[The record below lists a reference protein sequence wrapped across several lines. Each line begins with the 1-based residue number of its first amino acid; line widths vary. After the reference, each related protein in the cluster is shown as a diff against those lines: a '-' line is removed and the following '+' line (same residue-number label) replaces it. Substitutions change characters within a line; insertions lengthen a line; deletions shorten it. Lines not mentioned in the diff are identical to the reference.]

1 MTHNQGPEASSSSL
15 SDLLEEKN
23 LRTKAVEALE
33 RGLEAT
39 SRFYDVINDTFIDV
53 PDHRIRLAAAMAALA
68 YTDGR
73 PVERRELITRNVST
87 LEDLRAKAKQS
98 PELRAAIEELLR
110 DMEKPIESQFA
121 AQAPEHN
128 KDAV

>member
-23 LRTKAVEALE
+23 LRTKAVEVLE

-39 SRFYDVINDTFIDV
+39 LRFYDVINDTFIDV

-68 YTDGR
+68 YPSMLGSALTNKPSANNSTRYAEMRSATAGQLSEKFR
-73 PVERRELITRNVST
+73 TRFLARLSAELDWTAS
-87 LEDLRAKAKQS
+87 
-98 PELRAAIEELLR
+98 
-110 DMEKPIESQFA
+110 
-121 AQAPEHN
+121 
-128 KDAV
+128 

>member
-1 MTHNQGPEASSSSL
+1 MTSL
-15 SDLLEEKN
+15 TLADLLAAKN
-23 LRTKAVEALE
+23 LRTRAVEALE

-39 SRFYDVINDTFIDV
+39 HDFYDLDSGQIIQR
-53 PDHRIRLAAAMAALA
+53 PDYKTQLAAAIAALA

-73 PVERRELITRNVST
+73 PVERRELITRKVST

-110 DMEKPIESQFA
+110 DMEKPIETGFA

-128 KDAV
+128 KDAI